1 MSRYLPNEV
10 FEFEPAPKV
19 PDRRHRAWGLD
30 VRAWLFLAMGLA
42 GILTVALVVTADS
55 VYADIDSMRGVSA
68 SVVRPEDP
76 PITKIPF
83 LGGLLSTIHDLAPS
97 FFGPSPDSVLQPP
110 APSSPPP
117 TPASSPSSLPVTG
130 PFPSA
135 SASARPTPT
144 PSSPPG
150 PLGTPSPTPP
160 PAPTPSAPVPAASP
174 TPAPTASSTPSPT
187 ASPTPSPTASPT
199 PSPTASP
206 TPSPSPTAA
215 PALAISIDRG
225 ATAAFDL
232 SRLVPGDSMTRAITV
247 ENTGSVAFRYTVS
260 ASQTAS
266 TALWTDSAD
275 GLQLTVRDAGGA
287 VVYAGPLSGLGSLAG
302 PTVLAPGTTEL
313 LSYTVDFPASASNAF
328 QGLVQDLTLVFDA
341 IEFP

>member
-19 PDRRHRAWGLD
+19 PDLPRRGWGLD
-30 VRAWLFLAMGLA
+30 LRAWLFLAMGLA

-55 VYADIDSMRGVSA
+55 VYADIDAMRGVSA
-68 SVVRPEDP
+68 SAVRPEDP

-83 LGGLLSTIHDLAPS
+83 LGGLLAKIHDIAPS

-110 APSSPPP
+110 TASPS
-117 TPASSPSSLPVTG
+117 PASSPSSS
-130 PFPSA
+130 PSPSVSKVPA
-135 SASARPTPT
+135 VQPPSSPT
-144 PSSPPG
+144 PSPAGATS
-150 PLGTPSPTPP
+150 LPSPTPP
-160 PAPTPSAPVPAASP
+160 SPTTPPSTPGPIS
-174 TPAPTASSTPSPT
+174 TPAPTAAPSAAPTASPTSPTPVPT
-187 ASPTPSPTASPT
+187 ASPTPSASP
-199 PSPTASP
+199 A
-206 TPSPSPTAA
+206 PTAA

-247 ENTGSVAFRYTVS
+247 QNTGSVAFRYTVS
-260 ASQTAS
+260 ATQTAS
-266 TALWTDSAD
+266 TALWSDTVD
-275 GLQLTVRDAGGA
+275 GLQLTVRDAGGM
-287 VVYAGPLSGLGSLAG
+287 VIYAGPLSGLGSLAG

-313 LSYTVDFPASASNAF
+313 LSYTVTFPTSASNAF
-328 QGLVQDLTLVFDA
+328 QGLVQDLALVFDA

>member
-30 VRAWLFLAMGLA
+30 LRAWLFLAMGLA

-55 VYADIDSMRGVSA
+55 VYADIDAMRGVSA

-117 TPASSPSSLPVTG
+117 PPSSPSSLPVTK
-130 PFPSA
+130 PIPSA

-144 PSSPPG
+144 PSNPPA
-150 PLGTPSPTPP
+150 PLSTPSPTPTP
-160 PAPTPSAPVPAASP
+160 PPTAPSTPAPAASP
-174 TPAPTASSTPSPT
+174 TPAPTASSTPVPT
-187 ASPTPSPTASPT
+187 ASPTPI
-199 PSPTASP
+199 PTASP
-206 TPSPSPTAA
+206 TPSPSPSPTAA
-215 PALAISIDRG
+215 PPLAISIDRG

-232 SRLVPGDSMTRAITV
+232 TRLVPGDSMTRAITV
-247 ENTGSVAFRYTVS
+247 QNTGSVAFRYTVS
-260 ASQTAS
+260 ATQTAS
-266 TALWTDSAD
+266 TALWTATVD

-287 VVYAGPLSGLGSLAG
+287 VLYAGPLSGLGSLAG

-313 LSYTVDFPASASNAF
+313 LSYTVDFPVSASNAF